1 MLLLVNYKGG
11 LYLFN
16 LIATATFGLEAVVAR
31 ELKDLGYD
39 VTVKDSKVEFKGEEK
54 DICITNIWLRSADRV
69 FIKMGEF
76 EALTFDELFE
86 KTKAL
91 PWEDI
96 LPENACF
103 PVLGK
108 SIKSTLFSISD
119 CQAIV
124 KKAIVERLKTKY
136 NTSWFEETGPK
147 YTIEVGLLK
156 DVATLTIDTS
166 GAGLH
171 KRGYRELTGEAP
183 LKETLAA
190 ALVNLSFWNP
200 ERPLVD
206 PFCGTG
212 TILIEAAMIGL
223 NMAPGLRRKFDFM
236 NWPII
241 KQSTIDQVMHE
252 AKLAIKDIDLRIVG
266 HDIDEKALSIARTN
280 AIKAGVDKHIEFHK
294 LPVAQFSSKRKYG
307 CIICN
312 PPYGER
318 MGEAQEAEK
327 LYQYMGDVFKK
338 LDTWSFYVLTSCET
352 FEKLFARRADKKRK
366 LYNGRIK
373 VDYYQFYGPRP
384 PRAREERDNK
394 ELSGDEN

>member
-1 MLLLVNYKGG
+1 LLD
-11 LYLFN
+11 

-39 VTVKDSKVEFKGEEK
+39 VKVKDSKVEFKGDEK
-54 DICITNIWLRSADRV
+54 DICRANLWLRSADRV
-69 FIKMGEF
+69 FLKMGEF

-91 PWEDI
+91 PWEDM
-96 LPENACF
+96 LNEDACF

-108 SIKSTLFSISD
+108 SVKSTLFSISD

-136 NTSWFEETGPK
+136 KRSWFEETGPK

-166 GAGLH
+166 GIGLH
-171 KRGYRELTGEAP
+171 KRGYRELTSDAP

-190 ALVNLSFWNP
+190 ALVQLSFWNTQ
-200 ERPLVD
+200 RPLID

-212 TILIEAAMIGL
+212 TILIEAALIGL
-223 NMAPGLRRKFDFM
+223 NIAPGLKRRFDSM
-236 NWPII
+236 KWPQITEKNWADAIE
-241 KQSTIDQVMHE
+241 E
-252 AKLAIKDIDLRIVG
+252 ARDAINKSSFRILG
-266 HDIDEKALSIARTN
+266 HDIDERALEIARIS
-280 AIKAGVDKHIEFHK
+280 AMKAGVDKYIDFHK
-294 LPVAQFSSKRKYG
+294 LPVAQLSSKRKYG

-318 MGEAQEAEK
+318 MGDAAKAEELYRLMGAVFSK
-327 LYQYMGDVFKK
+327 LE
-338 LDTWSFYVLTSCET
+338 TWSYYVLTSNEY
-352 FEKLFARRADKKRK
+352 FEKLFGRKCDRKRK

-373 VDYYQFYGPRP
+373 VDYYQFHGPRP
-384 PRAREERDNK
+384 PMFRRELEQKDGNS
-394 ELSGDEN
+394 EENGL

>member
-1 MLLLVNYKGG
+1 M
-11 LYLFN
+11 FD

-31 ELKDLGYD
+31 ELKDLGYE
-39 VTVKDSKVEFKGEEK
+39 VNVKDSKVEFKGDAR
-54 DICITNIWLRSADRV
+54 DICRANLWLRSADRV
-69 FIKMGEF
+69 LIKMGEF

-96 LPENACF
+96 LAENASF
-103 PVLGK
+103 PVNGK

-136 NTSWFEETGPK
+136 NRSWFEESGPK

-156 DVATLTIDTS
+156 DIATLTIDTS

-171 KRGYRELTGEAP
+171 KRGYRELTSDAP

-190 ALVNLSFWNP
+190 AMVQLSFWNP
-200 ERPLVD
+200 ERLLID
-206 PFCGTG
+206 PFCGSG
-212 TILIEAAMIGL
+212 TILIEAAMKSL
-223 NMAPGLRRKFDFM
+223 NIAPGLNRQFDSM
-236 NWPII
+236 KWPQISDKLWVDAVAEARDNI
-241 KQSTIDQVMHE
+241 KKSDF
-252 AKLAIKDIDLRIVG
+252 RILG
-266 HDIDEKALSIARTN
+266 FDIDEKVLEIARQC
-280 AIKAGVDKHIEFHK
+280 ALKAGVSQNIDFHK
-294 LPVAQFSSKRKYG
+294 LNVSQLSTKKKYG

-318 MGEAQEAEK
+318 MGEALEAEK
-327 LYQYMGDVFKK
+327 IYRVMGEVFSS
-338 LDTWSFYVLTSCET
+338 LDTWSFYVLTSNEN
-352 FEKLFARRADKKRK
+352 FERLFGRKCDRKRK

-384 PRAREERDNK
+384 PKRNGGISSVEIKTEESNV
-394 ELSGDEN
+394 

>member
-1 MLLLVNYKGG
+1 
-11 LYLFN
+11 LFD

-31 ELKDLGYD
+31 ELKALGYD
-39 VTVKDSKVEFKGEEK
+39 VKVKDSKVEFRG
-54 DICITNIWLRSADRV
+54 DARALCRANLWLRSADRV
-69 FIKMGEF
+69 LVKMGEF

-96 LPENACF
+96 LPEDACF

-108 SIKSTLFSISD
+108 SVKSTLFSISD

-136 NTSWFEETGPK
+136 KKSWFEESGSK
-147 YTIEVGLLK
+147 YTIEVRLLR

-166 GAGLH
+166 GMGLH
-171 KRGYRELTGEAP
+171 KRGYRELAGDAP

-190 ALVNLSFWNP
+190 ALVQLSFWDTQ
-200 ERPLVD
+200 RPLID

-212 TILIEAAMIGL
+212 TILIEAALIGL
-223 NMAPGLRRKFDFM
+223 NIAPGLNRRFDSM
-236 NWPII
+236 KWP
-241 KQSTIDQVMHE
+241 QVPERLWADAISE
-252 AKLAIKDIDLRIVG
+252 AREAIKNVDLRLLG
-266 HDIDEKALSIARTN
+266 HDIDDRALDTAR
-280 AIKAGVDKHIEFHK
+280 ICSMKAGVNKYIDFHR
-294 LPVAQFSSKRKYG
+294 LPVAQLSSKRKYG

-318 MGEAQEAEK
+318 MGEAAEAEK
-327 LYQYMGDVFKK
+327 LYRLMGEVFSK
-338 LDTWSFYVLTSCET
+338 LDTWSFYVLTSNEG
-352 FEKLFARRADKKRK
+352 FEKLFGRKCDRKRK

-373 VDYYQFYGPRP
+373 VDYYQFHGPRP
-384 PRAREERDNK
+384 PRRSNDTERNDAHDVVYKEEQD
-394 ELSGDEN
+394 L